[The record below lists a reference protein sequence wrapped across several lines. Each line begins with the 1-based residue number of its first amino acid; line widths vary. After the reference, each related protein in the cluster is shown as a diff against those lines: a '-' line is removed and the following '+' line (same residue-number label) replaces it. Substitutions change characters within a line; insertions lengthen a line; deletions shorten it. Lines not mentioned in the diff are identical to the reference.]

1 MKKIIVKT
9 YPFTQ
14 PRPVHNR
21 VREPNLVVE
30 DATLSIKVLA
40 SRYVRGELTGI
51 NVHPAEYD
59 TSISPLR
66 SRGIDLSDY
75 SSLVSQNLA
84 EIDALNGDLKAKQE
98 QLRALQETTET
109 NPPGEK

>member
-1 MKKIIVKT
+1 MKQIVVKS
-9 YPFTQ
+9 YPFFQT
-14 PRPVHNR
+14 RPVHNR
-21 VREPNLVVE
+21 VNEPNLVVE

-59 TSISPLR
+59 TSITPLR

-84 EIDALNGDLKAKQE
+84 DINALNGDLKAKQE
-98 QLRALQETTET
+98 QLRILQEKAKED
-109 NPPGEK
+109 PSAE